1 MTDEKTKARRS
12 GLRARVAVLA
22 LGLWLGPVAL
32 GACAVSK
39 LGPPA
44 PAPKVDGAVTSLRTV
59 DEARDAFARAEAEVQ
74 GVLGTG
80 VSSSEPAPPPGVEP
94 GGHPSPTATHDQTT
108 HASLEERCE
117 LACRALGSMAR
128 SAERLCELTGEDDDR
143 CRDVRVRVELARVLV
158 HGICPACA
166 EAR

>member
-1 MTDEKTKARRS
+1 MTEKKTLARRT
-12 GLRARVAVLA
+12 GARAHVGVVA

-39 LGPPA
+39 LGPPP
-44 PAPKVDGAVTSLRTV
+44 PAPRADGAVTSLRTV
-59 DEARDAFARAEAEVQ
+59 DDARDAFERAEAEVQ
-74 GVLGTG
+74 GMLGTG

-94 GGHPSPTATHDQTT
+94 GVRPSPTATYDQTS

-128 SAERLCELTGEDDDR
+128 SAERLCELTGEYDDR

-158 HGICPACA
+158 HGICPDCS